1 MNLVALNID
10 TIPLGQPLPFALRG
24 AQGVLLAHKGY
35 VIRNRAELEVLRAFG
50 VRVTA
55 DGLTGADVDLVDAAE
70 QPLAPSA
77 AEGLLLHCL
86 LLAEIGQ
93 GF

>member
-35 VIRNRAELEVLRAFG
+35 VIRNRAELEVLLARGYVVDKVQCVDMFPNTYH
-50 VRVTA
+50 VETVV
-55 DGLTGADVDLVDAAE
+55 GLHRKDM
-70 QPLAPSA
+70 
-77 AEGLLLHCL
+77 
-86 LLAEIGQ
+86 
-93 GF
+93 

>member
-35 VIRNRAELEVLRAFG
+35 VIRNRAELEVLLARA
-50 VRVTA
+50 RQ
-55 DGLTGADVDLVDAAE
+55 GAVPE
-70 QPLAPSA
+70 QGRRHRAPVLRRKRK
-77 AEGLLLHCL
+77 EWGRC
-86 LLAEIGQ
+86 IPRIQ
-93 GF
+93 GKTRC